1 MKRTLF
7 AIMAGLSLL
16 SLSASADPG
25 VNIKVDG
32 NKEKVKVV
40 DAGKGDLKGRKV
52 NEFRTDFQSPVSDEW
67 KSYKMEFLAQK
78 SGKVDIHIEGF
89 WASSPEEQEPILI
102 DSIKVN
108 GKLMKNG
115 EFKYTFPH
123 GGKKYPN
130 GFWYIKKAEFVPKG
144 GQNGSPAVKV
154 FYDCPLMFAYK
165 VVENKPYVFEI
176 TLKSCDE

>member
-32 NKEKVKVV
+32 NSEKVKIV

-78 SGKVDIHIEGF
+78 SGKGNIHIEGY
-89 WASSPEEQEPILI
+89 WASTPEEQEPILI

-144 GQNGSPAVKV
+144 GQNGTPAVKV
-154 FYDCPLMFAYK
+154 FYDCPLMFSYK
-165 VVENKPYVFEI
+165 VVENKPYVFEF